1 MKRTQQCCL
10 FLMSTLVWLFLV
22 FAARASG
29 ATLFRKACGGPGG
42 VDPQGNAWQAD
53 AYYTGGLAWTA
64 ANQASMSTLPV
75 PYKILRYSS
84 SAGAPVTYTYAV
96 TPGSYTVT
104 LLFLEPNKTGAGQR
118 LFDVSINGNVLDAHY
133 DVFAKAGGA
142 MKPYSEAYETSADS
156 GKITIV
162 LTPSLKC
169 NWLPLRAGP
178 LLPPRSRCSSEHRR

>member
-84 SAGAPVTYTYAV
+84 SAGAPVTWAE
-96 TPGSYTVT
+96 TVCHCAPESG
-104 LLFLEPNKTGAGQR
+104 LLL
-118 LFDVSINGNVLDAHY
+118 H
-133 DVFAKAGGA
+133 
-142 MKPYSEAYETSADS
+142 
-156 GKITIV
+156 
-162 LTPSLKC
+162 C
-169 NWLPLRAGP
+169 WLHDPWPTRGP
-178 LLPPRSRCSSEHRR
+178 KR